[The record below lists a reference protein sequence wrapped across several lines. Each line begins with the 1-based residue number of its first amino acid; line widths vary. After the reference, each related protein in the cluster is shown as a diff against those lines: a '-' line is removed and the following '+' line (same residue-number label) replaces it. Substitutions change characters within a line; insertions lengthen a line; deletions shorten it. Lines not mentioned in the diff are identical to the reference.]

1 MDEPKIKAVSITL
14 TQSCNLA
21 CVYCYEQHKSSQ
33 IIPVDTAKRII
44 DKELVGCDNYDH
56 IELDFFGGEPFLAF
70 DEIRELTNYIEQKQC
85 PIPVIVF
92 ATTNGTLVHGEVQE
106 WLRSKQGKFICGLS
120 LDGTREMHNLNRS
133 NSYDNIDLGFFL
145 DL

>member
-56 IELDFFGGEPFLAF
+56 IELDFFCGEPFLAF

-92 ATTNGTLVHGEVQE
+92 ECELNFLMGVAYVSSFI
-106 WLRSKQGKFICGLS
+106 SK
-120 LDGTREMHNLNRS
+120 
-133 NSYDNIDLGFFL
+133 
-145 DL
+145 

>member
-44 DKELVGCDNYDH
+44 DKELAGCDNYDH
-56 IELDFFGGEPFLAF
+56 IELDFFGGEPFPGHLRRREILAAIS
-70 DEIRELTNYIEQKQC
+70 DAGPALHHPKT
-85 PIPVIVF
+85 
-92 ATTNGTLVHGEVQE
+92 
-106 WLRSKQGKFICGLS
+106 KQGCVI
-120 LDGTREMHNLNRS
+120 
-133 NSYDNIDLGFFL
+133 
-145 DL
+145 

>member
-56 IELDFFGGEPFLAF
+56 IELDFFGGEPLF
-70 DEIRELTNYIEQKQC
+70 IRQSRRAVKALLKSRRW
-85 PIPVIVF
+85 
-92 ATTNGTLVHGEVQE
+92 A
-106 WLRSKQGKFICGLS
+106 
-120 LDGTREMHNLNRS
+120 
-133 NSYDNIDLGFFL
+133 
-145 DL
+145 